1 MGLLQADFVL
11 VEFCLNLSLSQLDFL
26 LLGFL
31 QSALFIPDFAA

>member
-31 QSALFIPDFAA
+31 QSALFISDFTA